1 VSPDEV
7 HPVFVKIFWCRGTQ
21 PNLNLFSPVLASSPA
36 PQLVGDICTIGMFP
50 VKYSGFNEVS
60 LSNKPYFSL
69 DVENLSGKPLST
81 SP

>member
-1 VSPDEV
+1 
-7 HPVFVKIFWCRGTQ
+7 
-21 PNLNLFSPVLASSPA
+21 
-36 PQLVGDICTIGMFP
+36 MFP

-60 LSNKPYFSL
+60 LSNKPYFSG